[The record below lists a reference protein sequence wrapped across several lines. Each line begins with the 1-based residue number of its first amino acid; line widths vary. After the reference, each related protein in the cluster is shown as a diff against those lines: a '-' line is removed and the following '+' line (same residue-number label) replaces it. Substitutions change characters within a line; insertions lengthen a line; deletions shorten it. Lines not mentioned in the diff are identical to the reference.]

1 MYCKLT
7 LQEKLRDLRDERKL
21 TITQLSEKTAIS
33 TSTLQRL
40 ESDDD
45 YRTGYQ
51 DVRDLAKFYKI
62 STDYLF
68 GLTNNRIHY
77 NIKLADLNL
86 SDTAIKKLKNKKIN
100 TRLLSELI
108 EHHDFFKLLVAI
120 EIYLDKTI
128 DPQLKSWNAAFE
140 IAEQKIRKHYN
151 SDEADRAV
159 EILKAGAIDEDEFLL
174 NRVIERFRGLLA
186 TLHDEHAK
194 KARSSETKQADI
206 LKVLTDDI
214 DKVMQSESKGKAK
227 LAVLAKQLGLN
238 INVLTDEETE
248 VLIKA
253 LEKSDMYRN
262 NRGRRKR

>member
-1 MYCKLT
+1 MTLT

-21 TITQLSEKTAIS
+21 TIAELSKMTAIP

-40 ESDDD
+40 ESEED

-51 DVRDLAKFYKI
+51 DIRELAKFYKV

-77 NIKLADLNL
+77 SVKLSELNL
-86 SDTAIKKLKNKKIN
+86 SDSAIETLKDKKIN

-108 EHHDFFKLLVAI
+108 AHADFFKLLVAV

-140 IAEQKIRKHYN
+140 VAEQKIRKHYN
-151 SDEADRAV
+151 ADDVDRTV
-159 EILKAGAIDEDEFLL
+159 EILNAGAIDEDEFLL
-174 NRVIERFRGLLA
+174 NRVIERFRGLLD
-186 TLHDEHAK
+186 TLHIEHAK

-206 LKVLTDDI
+206 LKILTDDI
-214 DKVMQSESKGKAK
+214 DKVMQSENKGKAK
-227 LAVLAKQLGLN
+227 LAVLAKHIGLN
-238 INVLTDEETE
+238 INGLSDDEIE

-253 LEKSDMYRN
+253 LEKSDTYRN
-262 NRGRRKR
+262 NRGKRKK